1 MILKYYIIG
10 NSDEI
15 KRDRPPLHIIICKV
29 VNVDY
34 KANVCLSDFS
44 VLSCH
49 VVNIENLFMIQ
60 KSCDK
65 KSYELPLSFVRFLST
80 VFTVQIFNAH
90 IFYQQQGSIFLLLFS
105 PNHAVACFYF
115 SNVVSILKIVRVSG
129 LFRLSRDSSRIPS
142 ML

>member
-1 MILKYYIIG
+1 MLHHQQFWWNK
-10 NSDEI
+10 
-15 KRDRPPLHIIICKV
+15 KRSSTTAHHNLQRRKCWLQGECLLIRFFCLVVSRCKWM
-29 VNVDY
+29 
-34 KANVCLSDFS
+34 
-44 VLSCH
+44 
-49 VVNIENLFMIQ
+49 ENLFMFQ

-105 PNHAVACFYF
+105 PNHAVACCYF

-129 LFRLSRDSSRIPS
+129 LFRLSRDSSRTPT

>member
-1 MILKYYIIG
+1 
-10 NSDEI
+10 
-15 KRDRPPLHIIICKV
+15 
-29 VNVDY
+29 
-34 KANVCLSDFS
+34 
-44 VLSCH
+44 
-49 VVNIENLFMIQ
+49 MIQ

-105 PNHAVACFYF
+105 PNHAVACCYF

-129 LFRLSRDSSRIPS
+129 LFCLSRDSSRTPS
-142 ML
+142 MLQKLHTRWICFQTTSFQTCYDHDYRGYIPTSFIVRNKDLQYYCIYFITPAL